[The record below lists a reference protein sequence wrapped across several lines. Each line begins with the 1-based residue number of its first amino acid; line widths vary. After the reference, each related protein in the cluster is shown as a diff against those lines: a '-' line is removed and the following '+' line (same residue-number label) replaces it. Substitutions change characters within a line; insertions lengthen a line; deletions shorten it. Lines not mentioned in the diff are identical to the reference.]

1 MIENPKNC
9 QECMHYRRHYVKIG
23 REFYEI
29 HDGHC
34 VYPRMKRRRAEDDA
48 CLLFEL
54 QDQAAD

>member
-1 MIENPKNC
+1 MEQKTC
-9 QECMHYRRHYVKIG
+9 RDCVHYRRHYIKMG
-23 REFYEI
+23 RGFREI